1 MVAIV
6 MDCDYMILQ
15 SPREV
20 CICMGANGPG
30 LISKS
35 LQCST
40 YLLHSVN
47 FNHSFKILPSSS
59 NNNALILLI
68 KEQLSG
74 IPVY

>member
-20 CICMGANGPG
+20 CICMGVNGPG

-35 LQCST
+35 LQ
-40 YLLHSVN
+40 
-47 FNHSFKILPSSS
+47 SSMY
-59 NNNALILLI
+59 
-68 KEQLSG
+68 
-74 IPVY
+74 PV